1 MDSTTGN
8 MDCQSIFAIDCSVRA
23 KGCLTMIVQSNS
35 CKKIEE
41 TARHDR
47 VFLILMLLFAI
58 NLLNYIDRISL
69 SLLLE
74 PIKKELELSD
84 GQMGLLSGVAFSLL
98 YALLGIPIAR
108 IADKG
113 GKTWLLPLCVF
124 LWSLMTM
131 ASGLATSFVAL
142 FVARMLVGVGEAG
155 CSPTSFSIIAENFEP
170 RRRPVAISIFQA
182 GGLLGVAIGMVSAGY
197 AAEAFGWRAAMMFVG
212 AAGIPVAV
220 LAALILRRF
229 PEEPRS
235 DVRNSAFTDISQLM
249 AQKSFRSIVFGIS
262 LAAFGSYSV
271 LQWLPA
277 FFIRAHHL
285 SIGKVGLLMALST
298 GGGGIVG
305 MLCGGFGSRR
315 IVAKDVRWDLKL
327 PAITYAVSAPLF
339 FAMIAT
345 SNTTLAIVLNFA
357 ATAVSASGGGIAL
370 AALQR
375 FTGEGRRATA
385 NALMLMISAIF
396 GVGLGPVFVGYVSD
410 AATPTLGVDS
420 LRYALGLATLS
431 FVFAALNFMRA
442 SRD

>member
-1 MDSTTGN
+1 MPISPKRYRIAKENKLESKITLLLV
-8 MDCQSIFAIDCSVRA
+8 ILSV
-23 KGCLTMIVQSNS
+23 
-35 CKKIEE
+35 
-41 TARHDR
+41 
-47 VFLILMLLFAI
+47 I
-58 NLLNYIDRISL
+58 NLINYVDRISL

-74 PIKKELELSD
+74 PIKNELSLSD
-84 GQMGLLSGVAFSLL
+84 GQMGLLSGVAFSLF
-98 YALLGIPIAR
+98 YALLGVPIAR

-113 GKTWLLPLCVF
+113 GKAWLLPLCVI

-131 ASGLATSFVAL
+131 ASGLATSFGAL
-142 FVARMLVGVGEAG
+142 FLARMLVGVGEAG

-170 RRRPVAISIFQA
+170 QRRPVAISIFQA
-182 GGLLGVAIGMVSAGY
+182 GGLLGVAIGMMSAGY
-197 AAEAFGWRAAMMFVG
+197 VAEAFGWRTAMMIVG
-212 AAGIPVAV
+212 AAGIPVAIV
-220 LAALILRRF
+220 ARILLRSF
-229 PEEPRS
+229 PEEIQP
-235 DVRNSAFTDISQLM
+235 DVRNSAFKDIGQLL
-249 AQKSFRSIVFGIS
+249 AQKRFRSIVFGIS

-277 FFIRAHHL
+277 FFIKAHHL
-285 SIGKVGLLMALST
+285 SIGTVGLLMGLST

-339 FAMIAT
+339 LAMILAGNT
-345 SNTTLAIVLNFA
+345 SLAIVLNFA

-375 FTGEGRRATA
+375 FTGDGRRATA

-410 AATPTLGVDS
+410 IAAPYLGPDS
-420 LRYALGLATLS
+420 LRFALGLSSLA
-431 FVFAALNFMRA
+431 FVFAALNFWQA
-442 SRD
+442 LRD